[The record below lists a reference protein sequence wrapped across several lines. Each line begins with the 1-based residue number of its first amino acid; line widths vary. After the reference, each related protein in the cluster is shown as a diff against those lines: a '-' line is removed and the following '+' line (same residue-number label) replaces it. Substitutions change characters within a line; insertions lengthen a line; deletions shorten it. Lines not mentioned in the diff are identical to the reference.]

1 MATARHTEYDIIYIY
16 IYHIKLS
23 HCVQDSDSE
32 PDAWRLGQG
41 LPGQLEH
48 PSNNCSIMAYLYIVD
63 KMCILIK
70 LYNKMLY

>member
-1 MATARHTEYDIIYIY
+1 
-16 IYHIKLS
+16 
-23 HCVQDSDSE
+23 VQDSDSE

-48 PSNNCSIMAYLYIVD
+48 PSNDCSIMAYVYIVD